1 MIRMRT
7 ILFFCTLLV
16 VAAMVLVPDFSA
28 QTMRL
33 EAFGWQLEMRQ
44 GFFVILLLILL
55 WLLYAVRGTLRLL
68 LAGQGRL
75 RLGLRSGKL
84 GRQERRLRDSL
95 MKWVD
100 AEGDLGQRGLSKS
113 NDVIPSWLS
122 SSLQRVCVNPE
133 DINLPLDTED
143 EALGNAIAARIVT
156 DASHHQH
163 FDHISR
169 RLHLQAWL
177 KASPD
182 SLLAK
187 IRLAK
192 LDLEQQDWAQAAAIL
207 EPLQKKSLPLQ
218 ETLSNSGE
226 QGDLNVLLAQAW
238 LGMAETE
245 EQPKQRLRKIRR
257 LAPNHG
263 ATVLRLG
270 QLMLPGEGTQAVKK
284 LWLDFLQEH
293 DDEAVAAACFELLKP
308 EALPCFRKLEH
319 IRSTPAF
326 QWMKA
331 RLAHACQLEGLADEI
346 LDRLLA
352 EHPRANF
359 LRTRARWL
367 QDREQWTEACSV
379 WQQAMDAEQH

>member
-1 MIRMRT
+1 MIRLRT

-16 VAAMVLVPDFSA
+16 VAAMVLIPDFSS

-44 GFFVILLLILL
+44 GFFVILMLILF
-55 WLLYAVRGTLRLL
+55 WVMYSMRATLRLL

-84 GRQERRLRDSL
+84 GRQERRLRDCL
-95 MKWVD
+95 MKWID
-100 AEGDLGQRGLSKS
+100 AEGDLGQQGLSKS

-122 SSLQRVCVNPE
+122 NSLQRICVTPA
-133 DINLPLDTED
+133 DITLPLDSED
-143 EALGNAIAARIVT
+143 EALGNAMAARIAT
-156 DASHHQH
+156 EPSHSHD
-163 FDHISR
+163 FDHMSR

-187 IRLAK
+187 LRLAK
-192 LDLEQQDWAQAAAIL
+192 LDLEEKDWAQAAAIL
-207 EPLQKKSLPLQ
+207 EPLQKRILPMQ
-218 ETLSNSGE
+218 EVLSNSAD
-226 QGDLNVLLAQAW
+226 QADIHVLLAQAW
-238 LGMAETE
+238 LSMAETE
-245 EQPKQRLRKIRR
+245 AEPKQRLRKIRR
-257 LAPNHG
+257 LAPDHG
-263 ATVLRLG
+263 PTVLRLG

-284 LWLDFLQEH
+284 LWLDFLQKH
-293 DDEAVAAACFELLKP
+293 DDETIADACFELLKP
-308 EALPCFRKLEH
+308 EALSRFRELEH

-346 LDRLLA
+346 LDRLVA
-352 EHPRANF
+352 EHPRPTF
-359 LRTRARWL
+359 LRSRAQWL
-367 QDREQWTEACSV
+367 QDREQWTEACAV
-379 WQQAMDAEQH
+379 WQQAMDADQR